1 MTRGQEQ
8 SIPRPLNEA
17 GWGEMIQRKRKGSL
31 IPPTKAPKLT
41 RRKGEKE
48 KKKMEVRTIAF
59 GGSSRGLSSAS
70 SASFITSTVKR
81 REKPPPPTFS
91 PLLIRSMATQKPT
104 LPPASKTI
112 SSRKVSHSPSH
123 LLQIRPL
130 VELIFLLFKATTI
143 CVVFFNC
150 KFYNLTA
157 TYGLSAIAL
166 QASTVFPLG
175 EKGPRSSPLAT
186 PPPIKLLTRVEQL
199 KLLTKAEKAGLLSAA
214 EKYGFSL
221 SSIEKLGLLSKA
233 EEFGILSAATDPGT
247 PGALLSLSLVLLLLG
262 PSCAFL
268 VPEDYPWEVALQL
281 VVALVCVVGGSA
293 AFAASNLV
301 SNLQKL
307 K

>member
-1 MTRGQEQ
+1 
-8 SIPRPLNEA
+8 
-17 GWGEMIQRKRKGSL
+17 
-31 IPPTKAPKLT
+31 
-41 RRKGEKE
+41 
-48 KKKMEVRTIAF
+48 MEVKAIAF

-91 PLLIRSMATQKPT
+91 PLLIHSMATQKPT

-143 CVVFFNC
+143 CFDC
-150 KFYNLTA
+150 LP
-157 TYGLSAIAL
+157 S
-166 QASTVFPLG
+166 G

-199 KLLTKAEKAGLLSAA
+199 KLLTKQKRLACCRQLRT
-214 EKYGFSL
+214 
-221 SSIEKLGLLSKA
+221 
-233 EEFGILSAATDPGT
+233 ATDPGT